1 MATKQNITEDSHFPL
16 CTTITH
22 RIILPFIFSISF
34 ILCYSV
40 PFDGKNVIHTVNS
53 PNADGYVNSYR
64 SKEGV
69 SKSPK
74 LKIKTR
80 SERLRVRHI

>member
-1 MATKQNITEDSHFPL
+1 MATKQNETAHSHFPL
-16 CTTITH
+16 CPTITH
-22 RIILPFIFSISF
+22 RIILPFTFSISF
-34 ILCYSV
+34 ILCYGV
-40 PFDGKNVIHTVNS
+40 PINGKNVIHTVNS
-53 PNADGYVNSYR
+53 PNADGYVNSYH